1 MNWTLVCHILWHGLS
16 PAIITAGGIIVALAH
31 WPTGYEWL
39 VIVASSL
46 MALAKGV
53 DSYFTEPSTT

>member
-39 VIVASSL
+39 VIVAASL
-46 MALAKGV
+46 GSLAKGI
-53 DSYFTEPSTT
+53 DGYFTEPSTT

>member
-39 VIVASSL
+39 VIVAASL
-46 MALAKGV
+46 GSLAKGI
-53 DSYFTEPSTT
+53 DGYFTEPTTQ